1 MEVMTIDQHPPYF
14 SERGLYQIRVKGL
27 LDDAWVCRF
36 DGLTLTAE
44 EHGAGPPT
52 TLLVGPIPDQAA
64 LHGILERIRDLN
76 LQLLMVQRV
85 EPE

>member
-1 MEVMTIDQHPPYF
+1 MTIDQNLAYF

-27 LDDAWVCRF
+27 LNDVWVSRF

-44 EHGAGPPT
+44 EHEAGPPT
-52 TLLVGPIPDQAA
+52 TLLAGLIVDQAA

-76 LQLLMVQRV
+76 LQLLMVQRI

>member
-1 MEVMTIDQHPPYF
+1 MTIDQQPPYF

-27 LDDAWVCRF
+27 LNDAWARRF
-36 DGLTLTAE
+36 DGLTLTTE
-44 EHGAGPPT
+44 EHGVGPPT
-52 TLLVGPIPDQAA
+52 TLLAGLIADQAA